1 MFDNF
6 VKKCKIIRSAMQRG
20 MIMRRFGRWL
30 KDPKFGPVQ
39 GLSKSVGRWLSDHF
53 TANQVTLIGL
63 VICIPMS
70 LFFMLDQYIV
80 GATLLTISLITD
92 FMDGALSR
100 YQQGSR
106 PAMTLDEEVSL
117 TLWKRV
123 NYRGVT
129 HLGRTLDPLADKL
142 RFFLVLY
149 SLGIGYVANCVI
161 VLLTVVAVCLTLMR
175 PIKQYLKLDNVSS
188 NRFGKIKIWAEIIGM
203 AFLVFVPEGYHHPTI
218 VTIVNTVFI
227 FALAF
232 GVFSLLGHIFTGYL
246 SYRRRSWQR
255 IKTAIPVT
263 VESTDT
269 DDDF

>member
-1 MFDNF
+1 
-6 VKKCKIIRSAMQRG
+6 
-20 MIMRRFGRWL
+20 MRRFGRWL

-39 GLSKSVGRWLSDHF
+39 GLSKSVGCWLSDHF

-63 VICIPMS
+63 IICVPMC
-70 LFFMLDQYIV
+70 LFFLFDHYVIGV
-80 GATLLTISLITD
+80 ILLTVSLVTD
-92 FMDGALSR
+92 FVDGALSR

-117 TLWKRV
+117 TFWKRV

-149 SLGIGYVANCVI
+149 SLGIGYVATSVI
-161 VLLTVVAVCLTLMR
+161 VALTVMAVCLTLIR

-203 AFLVFVPEGYHHPTI
+203 VFLVFVPEGYRHPTI
-218 VTIVNTVFI
+218 VTIVNIVFL

-232 GVFSLLGHIFTGYL
+232 GMFSLFGHIFTGYL

-255 IKTAIPVT
+255 SPKIAATQV
-263 VESTDT
+263 VEVSIEA
-269 DDDF
+269 DDEF